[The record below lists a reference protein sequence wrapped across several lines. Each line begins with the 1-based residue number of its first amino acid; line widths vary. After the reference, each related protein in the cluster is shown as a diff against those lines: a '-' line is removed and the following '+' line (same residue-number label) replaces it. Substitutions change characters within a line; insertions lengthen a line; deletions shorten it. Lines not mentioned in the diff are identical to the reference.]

1 MNLLP
6 SLPTD
11 NLYKFCAISGIVIVL
26 FVGYTTWQK
35 WSDLRQRE
43 ESILAE
49 GDAVKLSVFWWQ
61 QLERE
66 RSGALK
72 ALAKSDPTMP
82 TIMLGGDPIPRD
94 HFWNYLDSREKEI
107 ETGRLKVVDTM
118 ATLNKTISLR
128 QEMNWMLLVSGGTA
142 VFGLILLGYGFW
154 NWRTIQLKQDR
165 VLEMELKKHGC

>member
-61 QLERE
+61 QLER
-66 RSGALK
+66 ALRG
-72 ALAKSDPTMP
+72 P
-82 TIMLGGDPIPRD
+82 
-94 HFWNYLDSREKEI
+94 
-107 ETGRLKVVDTM
+107 
-118 ATLNKTISLR
+118 
-128 QEMNWMLLVSGGTA
+128 
-142 VFGLILLGYGFW
+142 
-154 NWRTIQLKQDR
+154 
-165 VLEMELKKHGC
+165 